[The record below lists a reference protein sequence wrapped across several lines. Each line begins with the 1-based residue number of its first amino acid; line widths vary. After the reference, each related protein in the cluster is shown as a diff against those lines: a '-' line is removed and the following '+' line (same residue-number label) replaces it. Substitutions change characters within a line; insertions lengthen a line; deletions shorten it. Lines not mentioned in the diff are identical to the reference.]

1 MPGVGEDEKLGK
13 TAAVEINWKIDSQKS
28 AALHTQFLYFRRS
41 VSYTLSRRLYVQCSN
56 EYRYLYHVRQ

>member
-28 AALHTQFLYFRRS
+28 AALHAQFLYFRRS
-41 VSYTLSRRLYVQCSN
+41 ASYTLPRRLYAQSSY
-56 EYRYLYHVRQ
+56 EYRYLHYVRP